1 MLYFNKL
8 NEKEVN
14 LKMKNL
20 IKGIII
26 CVAILMVVNI
36 ATASYAQ
43 DMGKKLYRGLANVVT
58 GWIELPKN
66 IYDTSVEDNPLS
78 GLTIGLAKGVGMT
91 IVRTG
96 AGVYE
101 AVTFPFPIP
110 EGYTPV
116 VEPEFVMQAKK

>member
-1 MLYFNKL
+1 
-8 NEKEVN
+8 
-14 LKMKNL
+14 MKSIL
-20 IKGIII
+20 KGIII
-26 CVAILMVVNI
+26 CVAILMVINI

-43 DMGKKLYRGLANVVT
+43 DPAKKLGRGVANILT
-58 GWIELPKN
+58 GWVELPKN

-101 AVTFPFPIP
+101 TVTFPFPIP
-110 EGYTPV
+110 EGYVPV
-116 VEPEFVMQAKK
+116 LEPEFVFKGK